1 MEEEVLDSTVKENDR
16 ASDHGGV
23 AIYGGLIWKARLIAT
38 AGTHSLAN
46 GPTYTELLAAL
57 PRLQMADDV

>member
-1 MEEEVLDSTVKENDR
+1 MF
-16 ASDHGGV
+16 GGAV
-23 AIYGGLIWKARLIAT
+23 FKARLKAT

-57 PRLQMADDV
+57 PRLQLVIDA